1 MKKFSFRLQKVMDF
15 REAMESLA
23 KNAYL
28 DARSKRFQ
36 AEAMITAI
44 ESRRQ
49 ELLAGPCTTLEAH
62 QAIDALMIRLDDE
75 VRAQGTVISVL
86 RDDEDHLLS
95 EWQRAKQ
102 EFEALV
108 KLHTKAQ
115 ESYQKEVDLAEQ
127 KELDEW
133 ASTRK
138 AA

>member
-23 KNAYL
+23 KDTYL
-28 DARSKRFQ
+28 DARAKRFE
-36 AEAMITAI
+36 AEAMVVNI
-44 ESRRQ
+44 ENRRK
-49 ELLAGPCTTLEAH
+49 ELLDEPCVTIDAL

-75 VRAQGTVISVL
+75 VRAQQAVISVL
-86 RDDEDHLLS
+86 VSEEEHLLS
-95 EWQRAKQ
+95 EWTRAKQ

-108 KLHTKAQ
+108 KLRDKAL
-115 ESYQKEVDLAEQ
+115 EAYRKELDLEEQ

-133 ASTRK
+133 ATTKR